1 MYKYNHVV
9 LVFEVLHMV
18 GETQAGYPQTID
30 ELATEFRK
38 RKLMAKEK
46 IQNTRKMIS
55 ELELQL
61 AANEAEESAWD
72 SAYDN
77 LINTGKT
84 SAPKRRRAVD
94 QQQQRAPNGKF
105 GTKKQH
111 KEEEEEEYEEG
122 EE

>member
-1 MYKYNHVV
+1 
-9 LVFEVLHMV
+9 MV

-30 ELATEFRK
+30 ELASEFRK
-38 RKLMAKEK
+38 RKLQAKEK
-46 IQNTRKMIS
+46 IQTTRMMIS

-61 AANEAEESAWD
+61 AANVAEESAWD

-84 SAPKRRRAVD
+84 TVPKRRRSVE
-94 QQQQRAPNGKF
+94 QQQRAPNGKF
-105 GTKKQH
+105 GAKKQQH
-111 KEEEEEEYEEG
+111 GKDEEEEDYDEG